1 MRVLITGASGFVG
14 KRACPYLA
22 NIGHKITANS
32 RKNCAFPLEIK
43 FIQGKNL
50 FNKYA
55 KDGAL
60 KGYDCVVHL
69 AGRTSNKDSKNKNSY
84 SEYFKDNVQETLKL
98 AEFCAKSSV
107 KRFIFMSSIK
117 VNGESTEENMPF
129 TENDIPNPQD
139 YYAKS
144 KYEAELGLLKIA
156 KKSNMEVVIVRPP
169 LIYGEGVKGYFRIL
183 LKLIKL
189 KIPIPFGSFNKNK
202 RSFIYIE
209 NLLNFISVLI
219 DHPQAGNQVF
229 LCSDYNDMSTAD
241 LIREISYG
249 MHNRDLIFKFPK
261 FFLLSSYLFGKGYLY
276 KKLSESLTIDY
287 SKAAKLLGWYP
298 PITTK
303 HAIKRVSKEFIE
315 KFKLKND

>member
-1 MRVLITGASGFVG
+1 
-14 KRACPYLA
+14 
-22 NIGHKITANS
+22 
-32 RKNCAFPLEIK
+32 
-43 FIQGKNL
+43 
-50 FNKYA
+50 
-55 KDGAL
+55 
-60 KGYDCVVHL
+60 
-69 AGRTSNKDSKNKNSY
+69 
-84 SEYFKDNVQETLKL
+84 
-98 AEFCAKSSV
+98 
-107 KRFIFMSSIK
+107 MSSIK